1 MGFFR
6 YMVALSHLVGMHKEN
21 EPCYALLEETASAL
35 DDEAVTVMLLAIQRE
50 NLEMSVKSAVQR

>member
-1 MGFFR
+1 
-6 YMVALSHLVGMHKEN
+6 MVALSHLVGMHKEN
-21 EPCYALLEETASAL
+21 ESCYALLEETASAL